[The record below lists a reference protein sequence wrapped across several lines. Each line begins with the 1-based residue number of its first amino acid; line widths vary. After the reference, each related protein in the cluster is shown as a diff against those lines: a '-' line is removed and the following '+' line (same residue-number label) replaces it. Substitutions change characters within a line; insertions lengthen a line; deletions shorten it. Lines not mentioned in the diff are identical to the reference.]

1 MWRISFYE
9 RHRTNFICLLF
20 LKPKVCFW
28 GSNAGLNC
36 LTNKPKS
43 EKILQFLNWILL
55 LDSGSLMLFPFNLT
69 ILSRLFRHQYVNCY
83 VDYSLS
89 HCTHAHFDIK
99 ERTQDKLTIAWRWIT
114 CYFRI
119 PSKMKT
125 LLFVVRRKN
134 ITPLL
139 LFQLKSIILI
149 CYFSLAVFTLE
160 TEYPSE
166 TG

>member
-1 MWRISFYE
+1 
-9 RHRTNFICLLF
+9 
-20 LKPKVCFW
+20 
-28 GSNAGLNC
+28 
-36 LTNKPKS
+36 
-43 EKILQFLNWILL
+43 
-55 LDSGSLMLFPFNLT
+55 MLSPFNLT

-89 HCTHAHFDIK
+89 HCTHEHFDIK

-139 LFQLKSIILI
+139 LFKLKSIILI

-160 TEYPSE
+160 TDYPSE
-166 TG
+166 TGYPLDNSRQINNSRLNLKNGTVLILDGQAAWLYVSVFPSILADFEDGAIRLRRITRL

>member
-1 MWRISFYE
+1 
-9 RHRTNFICLLF
+9 
-20 LKPKVCFW
+20 
-28 GSNAGLNC
+28 
-36 LTNKPKS
+36 
-43 EKILQFLNWILL
+43 
-55 LDSGSLMLFPFNLT
+55 MLSPFNLT
-69 ILSRLFRHQYVNCY
+69 ILSRLFRHENVNCY

-139 LFQLKSIILI
+139 LFKLKSIILI
-149 CYFSLAVFTLE
+149 CYFSLVVFTLE
-160 TEYPSE
+160 TDYPSE
-166 TG
+166 TGYPLDNSRQIDNSRLNLKNGTVLILDGQAAWLYLSVFPSILADFEDGAIRLRRITRL

>member
-1 MWRISFYE
+1 
-9 RHRTNFICLLF
+9 
-20 LKPKVCFW
+20 
-28 GSNAGLNC
+28 
-36 LTNKPKS
+36 
-43 EKILQFLNWILL
+43 
-55 LDSGSLMLFPFNLT
+55 MLSPFNLT

-139 LFQLKSIILI
+139 LFPLKSTILI
-149 CYFSLAVFTLE
+149 CYFSLAAFILD

-166 TG
+166 TGYPLDNSRQTDNSRLNLKNGTLLILDGQATWLYLSVSPSILTDFEDGAIRLRRIIRL